1 MLEGFDPIPSCGLRV
16 VPLEREMS
24 KSVIDEARETLRRTS
39 PEKLAE
45 TRLRSSESRSSES
58 LVPEDRVTKWKREM
72 QELVDARELE
82 KARMDTVQQLC
93 RIAAKTKQDIAEGLK
108 AVGGPAWRR

>member
-1 MLEGFDPIPSCGLRV
+1 
-16 VPLEREMS
+16 LEREMS